1 MDSAALSA
9 VVVTGASAGIGEEF
23 ARQLAVSGHH
33 LVLVARRLDRLEA
46 LASELKARHNIQV
59 LCIASDLARA
69 DAAETLAAELE
80 AKQVQVTGLVNNAGF
95 GDRGSVQA
103 LPLQRQLDMIQV
115 NVTSLVDLTWRL
127 LPGLKAVPNSFVINV
142 ASTAAFQAGP
152 NMAVYYA
159 SKAFVLSF
167 SEALHE
173 EVKGDG
179 VAVSAL
185 CPGAT
190 DSEFASEA
198 NMTNTLLFK
207 AGTMTPEAV
216 VRKALDARRRAIVIP
231 GLKNLLLV
239 WMGKLSPRMITRRL
253 AGWLQA

>member
-1 MDSAALSA
+1 MHA
-9 VVVTGASAGIGEEF
+9 VLVTGASAGIGEEF
-23 ARQLAVSGHH
+23 ARQLAAEGQH

-46 LASELKARHNIQV
+46 LASELKARHNIEV
-59 LCIASDLARA
+59 ACIASDLAVA
-69 DAAETLAAELE
+69 GAAQALVSELDTRGITLG
-80 AKQVQVTGLVNNAGF
+80 GLINNAGF
-95 GDRGSVQA
+95 GDRGGFQA
-103 LPLQRQLDMIQV
+103 LSLQRQLDMIQV
-115 NVTSLVDLTWRL
+115 NVTALVDLTWRL
-127 LPGLKAVPNSFVINV
+127 LPALKSRPNSFVINV

-173 EVKGDG
+173 ELKGEG

-207 AGTMTPEAV
+207 AGTMPPQAV
-216 VRKALDARRRAIVIP
+216 VSKALAGRRKAIVIP
-231 GLKNLLLV
+231 GWKNLITV
-239 WMGKLSPRMITRRL
+239 WLGKVSPRAVTRKL
-253 AGWLQA
+253 AGLLQR

>member
-1 MDSAALSA
+1 MAGAAQA
-9 VVVTGASAGIGEEF
+9 
-23 ARQLAVSGHH
+23 
-33 LVLVARRLDRLEA
+33 LV
-46 LASELKARHNIQV
+46 SELDTRGIS
-59 LCIASDLARA
+59 LG
-69 DAAETLAAELE
+69 
-80 AKQVQVTGLVNNAGF
+80 GLINNAGF
-95 GDRGSVQA
+95 GDRGGFQA
-103 LPLQRQLDMIQV
+103 LSLQRQLDMIQV
-115 NVTSLVDLTWRL
+115 NVTALVDLTWRL
-127 LPGLKAVPNSFVINV
+127 LPGLKSRPNSFVINV

-173 EVKGDG
+173 ELKGEG

-207 AGTMTPEAV
+207 AGTMTPQAV
-216 VRKALDARRRAIVIP
+216 VSKALAGRRKAIVIP
-231 GLKNLLLV
+231 GWKNLITV
-239 WMGKLSPRMITRRL
+239 WLGKVSPRAVTRKL
-253 AGWLQA
+253 AGLLQR

>member
-1 MDSAALSA
+1 MEAASLRA

-23 ARQLAVSGHH
+23 ARQLAAAGHH
-33 LVLVARRLDRLEA
+33 LVLVARRLDRLEN
-46 LASELKARHNIQV
+46 LASELQASHNIQIV
-59 LCIASDLARA
+59 CIASDLAKP
-69 DAAETLAAELE
+69 DAAETLVAALNDKHVE
-80 AKQVQVTGLVNNAGF
+80 VTGLINNAGF
-95 GDRGSVQA
+95 GDRGSVEA
-103 LPLQRQLDMIQV
+103 LPLPRQLDMIQV

-127 LPGLKAVPNSFVINV
+127 LPSLKNVANSFVINV

-173 EVKGDG
+173 ELKGDG

-198 NMTNTLLFK
+198 NMSDTLLFK
-207 AGTMTPEAV
+207 AGTMTTEAV
-216 VRKALDARRRAIVIP
+216 VRKALAGRRRAIVIP
-231 GLKNLLLV
+231 GIKNLLLV
-239 WMGKLSPRMITRRL
+239 WMGKLSPRLVTRRL
-253 AGWLQA
+253 AGMLQA

>member
-1 MDSAALSA
+1 MDVALRA

-23 ARQLAVSGHH
+23 ARQLAVAGHH

-46 LASELKARHNIQV
+46 LASELKARHSIQV
-59 LCIASDLARA
+59 ECVAADLAQV
-69 DAAETLAAELE
+69 DAVEKLVAVLE
-80 AKQVQVTGLVNNAGF
+80 EKKVQVTGLINNAGF

-127 LPGLKAVPNSFVINV
+127 LPTLKTVPNSFVINV

-173 EVKGDG
+173 EVKGEG

-190 DSEFASEA
+190 DSEFAAEA
-198 NMTNTLLFK
+198 NMSDTLLFK
-207 AGTMTPEAV
+207 AGTMTTEAV
-216 VRKALDARRRAIVIP
+216 VRKALAGRNRAIVIP

-239 WMGKLSPRMITRRL
+239 WLGKLSPRLVTRRL
-253 AGWLQA
+253 AGMLQA

>member
-1 MDSAALSA
+1 MEASLRA
-9 VVVTGASAGIGEEF
+9 VLVTGASAGIGEEF
-23 ARQLAVSGHH
+23 ARQLAVAGHH
-33 LVLVARRLDRLEA
+33 LVLVARRLDRLET
-46 LASELKARHNIQV
+46 LASELKGRHNIQV
-59 LCIASDLARA
+59 ECIASDLAKA
-69 DAAETLAAELE
+69 NAAEQLVAELE
-80 AKQVQVTGLVNNAGF
+80 ARKVQVTGLINNAGF
-95 GDRGSVQA
+95 GDRGSVQG

-115 NVTSLVDLTWRL
+115 NVASLVDLTWRL
-127 LPGLKAVPNSFVINV
+127 LPGLKSVPNSFIINV

-173 EVKGDG
+173 EVKADG

-198 NMTNTLLFK
+198 NMTDTVLFK
-207 AGTMTPEAV
+207 AGTMSAEAV

-231 GLKNLLLV
+231 GLKNLLMI
-239 WMGKLSPRMITRRL
+239 WMGKFSPRLVTRRL
-253 AGWLQA
+253 AGWLQK